1 MIETFLIGTYT
12 KKSSEGVYQLELDTT
27 AKQLQHLELVGK
39 SGNPTYVAE
48 SKAHKVYAID
58 AESEDGKKIGG
69 LKVLDA
75 SAAPFTEISKN
86 LTPGSSPAYV
96 SVDEAHQ
103 FVFTANYHT
112 GVVTVYKIA
121 ADGTLTVADTVTH
134 TGNGPRPEQQDGA
147 HPHYADLTP
156 DNRLVVCDLGNDT
169 VTVYNLSDDGKLS
182 EQSKFTCEAGFGP
195 RHIVFNTAKNVAY
208 LVGEL
213 SSNVSVLAYDEA
225 AGSFTLQQ
233 TLKTIPADWTAHNG
247 AAAIRLSSDNQFV
260 YVSNRG
266 FNTLATFKVEANG
279 QLTLIDQTSVEGDFP
294 RDFNFNADE
303 SFVIVVNQNTNNA
316 TLYTRDAATGKLT
329 MVQKDFTVPEGVCVA
344 PRA

>member
-1 MIETFLIGTYT
+1 
-12 KKSSEGVYQLELDTT
+12 
-27 AKQLQHLELVGK
+27 
-39 SGNPTYVAE
+39 
-48 SKAHKVYAID
+48 
-58 AESEDGKKIGG
+58 
-69 LKVLDA
+69 
-75 SAAPFTEISKN
+75 
-86 LTPGSSPAYV
+86 
-96 SVDEAHQ
+96 
-103 FVFTANYHT
+103 
-112 GVVTVYKIA
+112 
-121 ADGTLTVADTVTH
+121 
-134 TGNGPRPEQQDGA
+134 
-147 HPHYADLTP
+147 
-156 DNRLVVCDLGNDT
+156 
-169 VTVYNLSDDGKLS
+169 
-182 EQSKFTCEAGFGP
+182 
-195 RHIVFNTAKNVAY
+195 
-208 LVGEL
+208 
-213 SSNVSVLAYDEA
+213 LAYDEA

-247 AAAIRLSSDNQFV
+247 AAAIRLSSDNHFV